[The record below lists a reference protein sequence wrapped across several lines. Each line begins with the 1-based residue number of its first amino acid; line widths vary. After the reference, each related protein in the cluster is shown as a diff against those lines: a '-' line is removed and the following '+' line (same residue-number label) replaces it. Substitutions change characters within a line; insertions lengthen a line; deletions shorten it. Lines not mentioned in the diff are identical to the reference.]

1 MADDRFNDAFAFRG
15 FSIGLSQWPGAN
27 NDLWAPLI
35 TGTQDLVGR
44 CTSTISSL
52 NKQWLDFFQRRVAE
66 NLALVEHFMSCRTP
80 VEVWSVYMNFLQK
93 AADRLSEGIC

>member
-15 FSIGLSQWPGAN
+15 LSIGLSQWPGAS

-52 NKQWLDFFQRRVAE
+52 NKQWLDFFQRRVQRTWLWL
-66 NLALVEHFMSCRTP
+66 NTSCH
-80 VEVWSVYMNFLQK
+80 
-93 AADRLSEGIC
+93 AARQSQSGASTQTSYKGRRRLSEGIC